1 MALSLMTTGKRLW
14 QGTKLCKTRTLLP
27 IHNTSRHGTIKRQ
40 DCFDFDTNVQ
50 RKHSK
55 LLVSVEVY
63 DIIKI
68 TVHFDG

>member
-1 MALSLMTTGKRLW
+1 MDLSLMTTEERLW

-27 IHNTSRHGTIKRQ
+27 IHNTFRHGTIRRQ
-40 DCFDFDTNVQ
+40 DCFDFDRNVQ

-55 LLVSVEVY
+55 LVSVEVH

-68 TVHFDG
+68 TVHLDG